1 MVDVPE
7 SQVINIFIIHVKQ
20 QLQKYVLLQA
30 EAGVQLI
37 VYADQHG
44 GENQVIACF
53 ILLLGSSSEKQKKI
67 GLFDLKAVSF
77 FLLLPG
83 SSSFY

>member
-44 GENQVIACF
+44 GENQVIA
-53 ILLLGSSSEKQKKI
+53 SQ
-67 GLFDLKAVSF
+67 V
-77 FLLLPG
+77 P
-83 SSSFY
+83 